1 MGQTL
6 ELKQELVRICHL
18 LYGRNLVAAT
28 DGNISVRLEDKI
40 FTTPSGINKG
50 FIGVEDILTVN
61 LDGDVIEGEGRPTTE
76 LQMHLTAYHVRPDI
90 KAVVH
95 AHPPLATAFSIAG
108 ISLEEGILPEV
119 VLTLG
124 GIPTA
129 PYATTGTPAVSEAIQ
144 GLIIYY
150 DALLL
155 AQHGALTLGRD
166 LMDAYNKMEKVEHT
180 ALVVLTAMQLGE
192 ARPLP
197 ALEVEK
203 LTRMG
208 ISKGYRP
215 PQAAKIKSAFFNR
228 KLKTEN

>member
-1 MGQTL
+1 M
-6 ELKQELVRICHL
+6 ELKRELVRICRL
-18 LYGRNLVAAT
+18 LYGKNLVAAT
-28 DGNISVRLEDKI
+28 DGNVSVRLDDKI

-50 FIGVEDILTVN
+50 FIRVEDVLTVN
-61 LDGDVIEGEGRPTTE
+61 LEGDVLEGEGSPTTE
-76 LQMHLTAYHVRPDI
+76 LQMHLTAYHLRPDI
-90 KAVVH
+90 GAVVH

-108 ISLEEGILPEV
+108 ISLAEGILPEV
-119 VLTLG
+119 VITLG

-129 PYATTGTPAVSEAIQ
+129 AYATTGTPAVSDSIQ
-144 GLIIYY
+144 ELINYY

-180 ALVVLTAMQLGE
+180 ALVVLMAMQLGE

-203 LTRMG
+203 LIQMG
-208 ISKGYRP
+208 IRKGYRP
-215 PQAAKIKSAFFNR
+215 PQAG
-228 KLKTEN
+228 KLYSISSNGKRKTEN